1 MSTRLKGGA
10 WNLQIKITINEPKI
24 TEKVTNDKLG
34 LFVSQSWKG
43 LIDPYTPRDTGQ
55 LMGIEGRTVDILPF
69 KLHYKAK
76 NDKSGGYYADY
87 VYNSI
92 GWDFKKINPSATDHW
107 DIKAAEAGQLNKL
120 YQSINNYLR
129 R

>member
-10 WNLQIKITINEPKI
+10 WNLEIKITINEPKI
-24 TEKVTNDKLG
+24 TEKVTNDKFG

-43 LIDPYTPRDTGQ
+43 LIDPYTPRDTGL
-55 LMGIEGRTVDILPF
+55 LMGASGNTVDILPF
-69 KLHYKAK
+69 KLHYKEPYAEYQYKGISK
-76 NDKSGGYYADY
+76 NGKPFDY
-87 VYNSI
+87 Q
-92 GWDFKKINPSATDHW
+92 KKNPFSTDHW